1 MQLPNGYR
9 SVYSFP
15 VTFIVKY
22 LSGTERHARL
32 SLPYQATL
40 VSVLLSRT
48 KVIYVRAASVYLSAP
63 APSSA
68 KSSQTGSGGAHQP
81 FPAGGKNWVPTP
93 SQPAQE
99 GQSGAAKN
107 LPTAPVQGDGSSM
120 DAGGRAVPARRDI
133 PRQKGLKQRPRSS
146 TELLH
151 RRHGPRHE
159 FREDFVWQ
167 SEARSSRQRLQRVPA
182 VVSLGAR
189 RKHWGMGGDLLDSFV
204 PSWFL
209 LFWTSEDLSSGGL

>member
-68 KSSQTGSGGAHQP
+68 ESSQTGSGGAHQP
-81 FPAGGKNWVPTP
+81 FPAGGKNWVPAL
-93 SQPAQE
+93 SQPA
-99 GQSGAAKN
+99 G
-107 LPTAPVQGDGSSM
+107 
-120 DAGGRAVPARRDI
+120 AVPQGKRAE
-133 PRQKGLKQRPRSS
+133 G
-146 TELLH
+146 
-151 RRHGPRHE
+151 
-159 FREDFVWQ
+159 
-167 SEARSSRQRLQRVPA
+167 
-182 VVSLGAR
+182 
-189 RKHWGMGGDLLDSFV
+189 
-204 PSWFL
+204 
-209 LFWTSEDLSSGGL
+209 

>member
-68 KSSQTGSGGAHQP
+68 ESSQTGSSGAHQP
-81 FPAGGKNWVPTP
+81 FPAAGKSWVPAL
-93 SQPAQE
+93 SQPAGAGGAKM
-99 GQSGAAKN
+99 GQQKPSC
-107 LPTAPVQGDGSSM
+107 GS
-120 DAGGRAVPARRDI
+120 DAGGQWQHGCESNRR
-133 PRQKGLKQRPRSS
+133 
-146 TELLH
+146 
-151 RRHGPRHE
+151 
-159 FREDFVWQ
+159 
-167 SEARSSRQRLQRVPA
+167 
-182 VVSLGAR
+182 VS
-189 RKHWGMGGDLLDSFV
+189 KK
-204 PSWFL
+204 
-209 LFWTSEDLSSGGL
+209 

>member
-68 KSSQTGSGGAHQP
+68 ESSQTGSSGAHQP
-81 FPAGGKNWVPTP
+81 FPAGGKSWVPAL
-93 SQPAQE
+93 SQPAGAGGAKMGQEKLSCGSGAE
-99 GQSGAAKN
+99 GQRQHRCERHRCVSKEV
-107 LPTAPVQGDGSSM
+107 TSQS
-120 DAGGRAVPARRDI
+120 RRD
-133 PRQKGLKQRPRSS
+133 
-146 TELLH
+146 
-151 RRHGPRHE
+151 
-159 FREDFVWQ
+159 
-167 SEARSSRQRLQRVPA
+167 
-182 VVSLGAR
+182 
-189 RKHWGMGGDLLDSFV
+189 
-204 PSWFL
+204 
-209 LFWTSEDLSSGGL
+209 

>member
-81 FPAGGKNWVPTP
+81 FPAGGKNWVPTL
-93 SQPAQE
+93 SQPALE
-99 GQSGAAKN
+99 GQSGAAKTFPQ
-107 LPTAPVQGDGSSM
+107 LQCRGRQQHGCRRQGCASNKRRP
-120 DAGGRAVPARRDI
+120 RAE
-133 PRQKGLKQRPRSS
+133 GLKQSARCR

-151 RRHGPRHE
+151 RRRGPRHE
-159 FREDFVWQ
+159 FREGFAWQ
-167 SEARSSRQRLQRVPA
+167 SEAGGGCRVPA
-182 VVSLGAR
+182 AVSLGTC
-189 RKHWGMGGDLLDSFV
+189 RKHWGMGGDLLNSFV

-209 LFWTSEDLSSGGL
+209 LFWTSEDLSNGGV